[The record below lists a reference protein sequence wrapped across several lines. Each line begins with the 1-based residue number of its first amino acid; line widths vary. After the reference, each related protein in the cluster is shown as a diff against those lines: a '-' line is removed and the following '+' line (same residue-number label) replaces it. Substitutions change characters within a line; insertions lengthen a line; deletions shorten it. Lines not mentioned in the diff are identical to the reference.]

1 MTIKRTLKLDKEWDL
16 ALDANGGL
24 AVLKSNEAIAQT
36 IANRCRLFV
45 RDASYA
51 YNEGIEYF
59 DLAFGET
66 VPKDAVINEL
76 RRIVKEVDGVQTV
89 LSIDV
94 SAFDASERIVK
105 AEIVV
110 LTEDSVNVRI
120 SV

>member
-1 MTIKRTLKLDKEWDL
+1 MTIKRTLKLDDEWDL

-24 AVLKSNEAIAQT
+24 AVLTSNEAVAQT

-51 YNEGIEYF
+51 YNEGIQYF
-59 DLAFGET
+59 DLALGE
-66 VPKDAVINEL
+66 VIPKDALISEL
-76 RRIVKEVDGVQTV
+76 RRIIEDVDGVDTV
-89 LSIDV
+89 LSIEV
-94 SAFDASERIVK
+94 SAFDADSRLVK
-105 AEIVV
+105 AEIIV